1 VVVPLS
7 TLDAWQREFAQWAP
21 DMNVLTYVGDVT
33 SRTIIRSREWIHP
46 GNRRTKFNALLT
58 TYEILLKAGL
68 EKIWLKKKKNS
79 PVGFLFFLGF
89 GVFTYICP
97 EERVLRVFS
106 VSRILLGASKLKII
120 ITLTY

>member
-68 EKIWLKKKKNS
+68 EKTLFFGVFWVILVFFWF
-79 PVGFLFFLGF
+79 FLHIFARKREFLGF
-89 GVFTYICP
+89 FQFQEY
-97 EERVLRVFS
+97 F
-106 VSRILLGASKLKII
+106 
-120 ITLTY
+120 

>member
-33 SRTIIRSREWIHP
+33 SRTIIRSREWIHL

-68 EKIWLKKKKNS
+68 EK
-79 PVGFLFFLGF
+79 
-89 GVFTYICP
+89 T
-97 EERVLRVFS
+97 RV
-106 VSRILLGASKLKII
+106 
-120 ITLTY
+120 

>member
-46 GNRRTKFNALLT
+46 GNKRTKINALLT
-58 TYEILLKAGL
+58 TYEILLKAVCFSGSL
-68 EKIWLKKKKNS
+68 EFFPPCPPDVVIFCTGPCFGAS
-79 PVGFLFFLGF
+79 SFFL
-89 GVFTYICP
+89 
-97 EERVLRVFS
+97 R
-106 VSRILLGASKLKII
+106 
-120 ITLTY
+120 

>member
-68 EKIWLKKKKNS
+68 EKTRVKKTQW
-79 PVGFLFFLGF
+79 GFFGFYVYFCFFLHIFAQKREFLGF
-89 GVFTYICP
+89 FQFQEY
-97 EERVLRVFS
+97 F
-106 VSRILLGASKLKII
+106 
-120 ITLTY
+120 

>member
-68 EKIWLKKKKNS
+68 EK
-79 PVGFLFFLGF
+79 
-89 GVFTYICP
+89 T
-97 EERVLRVFS
+97 RV
-106 VSRILLGASKLKII
+106 
-120 ITLTY
+120 

>member
-68 EKIWLKKKKNS
+68 EKTRFFFFKPS
-79 PVGFLFFLGF
+79 RVGFFCVFFGFFAVFLHIFAQKREFLGF
-89 GVFTYICP
+89 FQFQEY
-97 EERVLRVFS
+97 F
-106 VSRILLGASKLKII
+106 
-120 ITLTY
+120 